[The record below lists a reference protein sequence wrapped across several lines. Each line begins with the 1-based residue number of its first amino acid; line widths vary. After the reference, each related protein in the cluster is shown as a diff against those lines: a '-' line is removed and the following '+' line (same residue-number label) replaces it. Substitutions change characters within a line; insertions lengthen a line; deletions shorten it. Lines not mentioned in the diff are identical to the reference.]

1 MKFEKLELSDN
12 AAEAMKGKTLVDWN
26 DENEEIRVTSCGEPY
41 ALLLSADEAVQIGQ
55 ILAEAGR
62 KKQEAARA
70 AGPVRWEDAPPPKKP
85 GVSLGEALK
94 LGQVAMERG
103 QNKVKDTPE
112 RERSDVSGR
121 ALLDQAI
128 AGVERLI
135 IRYCE
140 LADAVLRMSA
150 QVQAVPECGRFVAVE
165 STKAENADRAVL
177 NIGRLSA
184 NLERLERTRERD
196 MKQSEED

>member
-85 GVSLGEALK
+85 GCPWA
-94 LGQVAMERG
+94 R
-103 QNKVKDTPE
+103 P
-112 RERSDVSGR
+112 
-121 ALLDQAI
+121 
-128 AGVERLI
+128 
-135 IRYCE
+135 
-140 LADAVLRMSA
+140 
-150 QVQAVPECGRFVAVE
+150 
-165 STKAENADRAVL
+165 
-177 NIGRLSA
+177 
-184 NLERLERTRERD
+184 
-196 MKQSEED
+196 